1 MHCVEHEELNGIEW
15 KLYMSEIVLDKNSR
29 DLGVEAMNQ
38 VLREHDET
46 FYEGEPESIW
56 EYFADKASNAARN
69 GWNSLTQAE
78 KVSAVSGGIA
88 TLAQFGISRVPLLS
102 SVVLPAVITY
112 YMASSTN
119 VIDQVQNRRSS
130 SPEYAAEN

>member
-1 MHCVEHEELNGIEW
+1 M
-15 KLYMSEIVLDKNSR
+15 
-29 DLGVEAMNQ
+29 
-38 VLREHDET
+38 
-46 FYEGEPESIW
+46 
-56 EYFADKASNAARN
+56 
-69 GWNSLTQAE
+69 TQAE
-78 KVSAVSGGIA
+78 KVSAVSGAVA
-88 TLAQFGISRVPLLS
+88 TLAQFGMSRVPLLS